1 MLQSNS
7 SNAIYQAY
15 WKVKTRLEAV
25 SPEPGCKVLTITS
38 VESGEGKSTTAVN
51 LATAYAENGK
61 HVLLVDANLRN
72 PVIHKL
78 LGLSNRSGLTNVL
91 FEQADSETL
100 VRTTGMNNLDV
111 ITAGPPTDNP
121 VGLLATG
128 RMDAVASRLR
138 SNYDLII
145 LDSPAA
151 AIKTDAHILASVS
164 DGVLLVVKQGRVKQ
178 EKLRKVTGELEKINA
193 PIIGVLMNQVNLK
206 TAQ

>member
-15 WKVKTRLEAV
+15 WKVKTRFEAM

-38 VESGEGKSTTAVN
+38 VEAGEGKSTTAVN

-61 HVLLVDANLRN
+61 RVLLVDANLRN

-78 LGLSNRSGLTNVL
+78 LGLSNRSGLSNVL
-91 FEQADSETL
+91 YDQADSETL
-100 VRTTGMNNLDV
+100 VRTTGLSHLDV
-111 ITAGPPTDNP
+111 ITAGPATDNP

-128 RMDAVASRLR
+128 RMGAITNGLR
-138 SNYDLII
+138 PNYDLII

-151 AIKTDAHILASVS
+151 AIKTDAHILASLS

-178 EKLRKVTGELEKINA
+178 EKLRKVAGELDRVGA
-193 PIIGVLMNQVNLK
+193 RTVGVLMNQANLK
-206 TAQ
+206 TAL

>member
-15 WKVKTRLEAV
+15 WKVKTRLEAAC
-25 SPEPGCKVLTITS
+25 PEPGCKVLTITS
-38 VESGEGKSTTAVN
+38 VEAGEGKSTTAVN

-128 RMDAVASRLR
+128 RMEAVAKQLR
-138 SNYDLII
+138 SQYDLII

-178 EKLRKVTGELEKINA
+178 EKLRKVTGELEKGNA
-193 PIIGVLMNQVNLK
+193 RIIGVLMNQVSLK
-206 TAQ
+206 NAQ